1 MNYKLLNNSDDYRS
15 LIGEELLVFSDKNKF
30 NKLKSNNDSRIKDAE
45 YFLKILRKQNNK
57 KINKFLWE
65 LYAYGFNINNEEIQN
80 NNNLTNKEK
89 DKIELLKLLLGTAY
103 WY

>member
-1 MNYKLLNNSDDYRS
+1 MNYKRLNNSDDYRS
-15 LIGEELLVFSDKNKF
+15 LIGKELLVFSDKNKF
-30 NKLKSNNDSRIKDAE
+30 NKLKSNNDDRIKNAE

-89 DKIELLKLLLGTAY
+89 DKIELLKLLLGTTY
-103 WY
+103 WD